1 MSDGVTEA
9 HKFFGPSL
17 FNATWELIDKPDR
30 SADDDAAM
38 LEAAMG
44 SLYHWTQVGEPEQV
58 ATGYW
63 QVAHV
68 ASLLGFGLLAW
79 AYANRSLAIAEAE
92 GFTDW
97 RKASVLEG
105 VARAAAAYGDAAEH
119 EKYYALAKDAIDAIE
134 SDDERAVIA
143 GQFATVPLP

>member
-9 HKFFGPSL
+9 HKYFGPAL
-17 FNATWELIDKPDR
+17 FNATWELIDKQGR

-44 SLYHWTQVGEPEQV
+44 SLYHWTQVGGPEQI
-58 ATGYW
+58 AAGCW
-63 QVAHV
+63 QVSHV

-79 AYANRSLAIAEAE
+79 NYANRSLAIAEAE

-97 RKASVLEG
+97 RWASALEG

-119 EKYYALAKDAIDAIE
+119 AKYYALAKAAIE
-134 SDDERAVIA
+134 AIEEDGERDVIA